1 MHSSPHFYYVYIMT
15 NRSKTLY
22 TGITG
27 YLQRRVLEHK
37 QGIKGEFAARYK
49 INRLVYFE
57 PFGDVHAA
65 IAREKQI
72 KGLLR
77 IRKIALIVSMNPGW
91 KDLGKDWY
99 LRHQYQPESA

>member
-1 MHSSPHFYYVYIMT
+1 
-15 NRSKTLY
+15 
-22 TGITG
+22 
-27 YLQRRVLEHK
+27 
-37 QGIKGEFAARYK
+37 
-49 INRLVYFE
+49 LVYFE

-77 IRKIALIVSMNPGW
+77 IEKIALIVSMNPGW
-91 KDLGKDWY
+91 KDLSKDWY